1 MQKEDE
7 VLNYLPVVVVSNLDF
22 VLARP
27 HNNVLDELFD
37 SVVKVSGDEKF
48 IAFKGLKSG

>member
-1 MQKEDE
+1 MQKDDE
-7 VLNYLPVVVVSNLDF
+7 ELKYLPIVVVSNLDF
-22 VLARP
+22 FLARP

-48 IAFKGLKSG
+48 IAFEDLKSG